1 MFMQSSFAID
11 LELQAPQAVF
21 QVLRGFIDKFADFSI
36 SDALKLLR
44 IVLGE
49 FEQNMR
55 IWE

>member
-1 MFMQSSFAID
+1 MQSSFAID